1 MTPKQ
6 LEFPD
11 LSDSPR
17 RGTPRLGV
25 VIPCYNHGRYI
36 TRAIR
41 SVLDQTRAVDRLIVI
56 DDGSR
61 DDSVEVIRSLG
72 EPRVELHV
80 QENQNAFNTI
90 NRGVA
95 MAATDC
101 DFIAILNSDDHYAP
115 DRFEK
120 LLPVLENDHGAM
132 VACSGLHIIDEND
145 EPLPVDHPRARWFQ
159 AIWSM
164 EARDDLEMAEWI
176 GLGNFPAT
184 TSNVLA
190 RADYLAANPMRPY
203 HYNHDYYFLT
213 GAAVRGGLRVLSEP
227 LVNYR
232 VHTGNTMNTSPA
244 KLMKELLRQQVDFLR
259 EFTPEMRRDP
269 EARRRY
275 KLYIQAAFENISAFD
290 TGLFLQI
297 LGHALA
303 TGDANALDD
312 HIRALEPFD
321 WPELERFPNRH
332 HVTTWPGGG
341 PLGMASTMPEK
352 LDALRAQ
359 RDSAREEAAAR
370 KELARLLA
378 RIASDR
384 KFALGT
390 ALGLAP
396 RLDRLKGG
404 NDRERLRELQ
414 ALLAGSF
421 WMPRLGES

>member
-1 MTPKQ
+1 MTSRQ
-6 LEFPD
+6 LEFST
-11 LSDSPR
+11 LSASATGP
-17 RGTPRLGV
+17 GRLAV
-25 VIPCYNHGRYI
+25 VIPCFNHGHYV

-41 SVLDQTRAVDRLIVI
+41 SVLDQTRTVDRLIVI

-61 DDSVEVIRSLG
+61 DNSVEVIRSLA

-95 MAATDC
+95 LAAADC
-101 DFIAILNSDDHYAP
+101 EFIAILNSDDHYTP

-120 LLPVLENDHGAM
+120 LLPVLEADPEAQ
-132 VACSGLHIIDEND
+132 VVCSGLNIIDEND
-145 EPLPVDHPRARWFQ
+145 GPLAADHPRSRWFQ
-159 AIWSM
+159 AIWSL

-190 RADYLAANPMRPY
+190 RAAYIAANPMRPY

-213 GAAVRGGLRVLSEP
+213 GAAIRGGLRILP
-227 LVNYR
+227 DALVNYR

-244 KLMKELLRQQVDFLR
+244 RLMKELLRQQVDFLR
-259 EFTPEMRRDP
+259 EFGPEMSRDP
-269 EARRRY
+269 ETRRRY
-275 KLYIQAAFENISAFD
+275 KLYIQATFENISAFD
-290 TGLFLQI
+290 TGLFLQV
-297 LGHALA
+297 LARALA
-303 TGDANALDD
+303 KGDAGALDEFI
-312 HIRALEPFD
+312 HAMEPAD

-352 LDALRAQ
+352 MDVLREQ
-359 RDSAREEAAAR
+359 RDAAR
-370 KELARLLA
+370 KEGVARKELSRLLA
-378 RIASDR
+378 RIAADK

-396 RLDRLKGG
+396 RLDRLKGS
-404 NDRERLRELQ
+404 NDRERLNDLH
-414 ALLAGSF
+414 ALIAGSF
-421 WMPRLGES
+421 WMPRLGQA

>member
-1 MTPKQ
+1 MSTQQ

-11 LSDSPR
+11 LSTSAPR
-17 RGTPRLGV
+17 EAGRLAV
-25 VIPCYNHGRYI
+25 VIPCYNHARYI

-41 SVLDQTRAVDRLIVI
+41 SVLDQTRTVDRLIVI

-61 DDSVEVIRSLG
+61 DESVEVIRSLG

-95 MAATDC
+95 LAAEDC
-101 DFIAILNSDDHYAP
+101 EFIAILNSDDHYTL

-120 LLPVLENDHGAM
+120 LLPVLENDDQAM
-132 VACSGLHIIDEND
+132 VACSGLNIIDEND
-145 EPLPVDHPRARWFQ
+145 EPLAPDHARARWFQ
-159 AIWSM
+159 AIWSL
-164 EARDDLEMAEWI
+164 EARDDLEMAEWM

-184 TSNVLA
+184 TSNIVA
-190 RADYLAANPMRPY
+190 RAGYLRANPMRAY

-213 GAAVRGGLRVLSEP
+213 GAAVRGGLRILSEP
-227 LVNYR
+227 LINYR

-259 EFTPEMRRDP
+259 EFASEMGRDP

-290 TGLFLQI
+290 TGLFLQV

-303 TGDANALDD
+303 NGDAEALDE
-312 HIRALEPFD
+312 HIRALEPAD
-321 WPELERFPNRH
+321 WPELDRFPNRH

-352 LDALRAQ
+352 LDALREQ
-359 RDSAREEAAAR
+359 RDAARAEAAAR
-370 KELARLLA
+370 KDLSRLLA
-378 RIASDR
+378 RVTADR

-396 RLDRLKGG
+396 RLDRLKGRT
-404 NDRERLRELQ
+404 DRERLQEIH
-414 ALLAGSF
+414 ALIAASF
-421 WMPRLGES
+421 WMPRLGKD